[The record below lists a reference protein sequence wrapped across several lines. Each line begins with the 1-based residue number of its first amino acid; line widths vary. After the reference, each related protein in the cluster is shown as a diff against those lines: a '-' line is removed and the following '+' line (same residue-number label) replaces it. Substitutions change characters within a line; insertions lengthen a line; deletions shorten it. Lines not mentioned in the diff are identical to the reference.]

1 MSGRILL
8 VEDDQVISS
17 FVVKGLKE
25 AGFIADHAADGEE
38 GLYLALTGS
47 YDVAIIDLMLPKL
60 DGLSL
65 IAELET

>member
-1 MSGRILL
+1 M
-8 VEDDQVISS
+8 EDDQVIST

-25 AGFIADHAADGEE
+25 AGWIADHAADGEE

-47 YDVAIIDLMLPKL
+47 YNVAIIEFMLPKL

-65 IAELET
+65 IGEPET